1 MGCKQDPPAHLTAW
15 KEMPHRGLCSV
26 CGHSPHH
33 CLVTTPSPAQSLRLT
48 RSHREP
54 DHACSISTA
63 PALPRPAPGDC
74 LGSIWPGPLLPTPDP
89 WLSSTLLLPAPPPLC
104 TEVQTPG
111 CGVSEG
117 RGNIPAI
124 GQDLGLQCF
133 AVGRAAVGD
142 SRGHQRGAES
152 SRFSFPGS

>member
-1 MGCKQDPPAHLTAW
+1 MQTGPP
-15 KEMPHRGLCSV
+15 CSSNSLERNASQ
-26 CGHSPHH
+26 GALQRLWPQPPSLPGDHAQ
-33 CLVTTPSPAQSLRLT
+33 PSPAQSLRLT